1 MGEILDSVKVL
12 VSPCEKLMDMARA
25 VVGKVYET
33 RYQRRMAD
41 AEAYKKRLETDA
53 EVYQITEIGKAL
65 RESCDIPIT
74 YNKDGLT
81 MSTADEEFVKRTQ
94 NRLAYQ
100 ELTKQK
106 NIESVIDHAYEQL
119 KDEADVPNNP
129 VDPDWINRF
138 FNSVAE
144 VSSEDMQRIWGKILA
159 GEVKQP
165 GSFSLR
171 TLQVIKNINKKE
183 ALLFEKIAPFVIS
196 CHADEDKTIFDSFL
210 FDVKLMNKK
219 YRINFPDIMLLED
232 ADLFYNS
239 NTFRK
244 VGFKLVPKEKESFFG
259 YNRKIEI
266 TNISNKTIEV
276 SCLAHVLTEA
286 GKELLPIILDR
297 CTPPEPEYFSN
308 CMDVI
313 VKDTTMFSQIDLI
326 KESKIEIVN
335 YNAEQ

>member
-1 MGEILDSVKVL
+1 MSDIKGVEIHDVFGVSEPFTKLIETVSGGIGKLYEPIHIKRMAKAKAEEVKIIVEKISDFNALPIKYDAGKVMIDGTDFSELAKRANGRLVFQELKKQNNIDNVVGYAAQDLSNEKVVSEQPVDIDWITRFFDSV
-12 VSPCEKLMDMARA
+12 S
-25 VVGKVYET
+25 
-33 RYQRRMAD
+33 
-41 AEAYKKRLETDA
+41 
-53 EVYQITEIGKAL
+53 
-65 RESCDIPIT
+65 DI
-74 YNKDGLT
+74 
-81 MSTADEEFVKRTQ
+81 
-94 NRLAYQ
+94 
-100 ELTKQK
+100 
-106 NIESVIDHAYEQL
+106 
-119 KDEADVPNNP
+119 
-129 VDPDWINRF
+129 
-138 FNSVAE
+138 
-144 VSSEDMQRIWGKILA
+144 SSEDMQRIWGKILA

-171 TLQVIKNINKKE
+171 TLRVIKNINKEE
-183 ALLFEKIAPFVIS
+183 ALLFEKIAPFVMS
-196 CHADEDKTIFDSFL
+196 CHTDKDKTIFNNFL

-313 VKDTTMFSQIDLI
+313 VKDTTMFSQIDLR
-326 KESKIEIVN
+326 KESKIEISDYEVKKP
-335 YNAEQ
+335 Q